1 MDNKSHEMSAAKAVA
16 ILLLLLVLTILGLI
30 TLFSAM
36 RHVGTGEVGVVTNY
50 GKVTGRELSEGFA
63 WVAPWGVN
71 KVAKYDIKTQ
81 KDEMQSG
88 AATKDLQDVNGTLV
102 LNYRLQRGEVSKIHQ
117 EVGKEYKD
125 KLILP
130 ALNEVFKA
138 ASAKYTAS
146 ELITKRSEVK
156 KDVYDQLKARLEKY
170 GITVQDVSIT
180 NFKFSAEFNKAIE
193 AVQIANQNVA
203 RAKQEL
209 ETTKVEAEKQIQAA
223 QGAAE
228 AQRLQQETL
237 TPELIRKL
245 EIESQNR
252 AIEKWN
258 GVLPTTSA
266 SGNGGLLF
274 NIPAK

>member
-1 MDNKSHEMSAAKAVA
+1 MSSALKGVS
-16 ILLLLLVLTILGLI
+16 LVLVGVLVVLGV
-30 TLFSAM
+30 TTFFSSM
-36 RHVGTGEVGVVTNY
+36 RSVGTGEVGVVTQY
-50 GKVTGRELSEGFA
+50 GKVTGRELDEGLSF
-63 WVAPWGVN
+63 VQPLGVN
-71 KVAKYDIKTQ
+71 QVTIYDVKNQ
-81 KDEMQSG
+81 KEEVQST

-102 LNYRLQRGEVSKIHQ
+102 LNYQLNRGEVSKMHK

-125 KLILP
+125 KLITP
-130 ALNEVFKA
+130 ALNETFKS
-138 ASAKYTAS
+138 ASAKYNAS

-156 KDVYDQLKARLEKY
+156 GDVYNGLKSRLEKY
-170 GITVQDVSIT
+170 GIQVLDVSIT
-180 NFKFSAEFNKAIE
+180 NFRFSAEFNKAIE

-209 ETTKVEAEKQIQAA
+209 ETTKVEAEKQIEAA

-258 GVLPTTSA
+258 GVLPTTNA
-266 SGNGGLLF
+266 GDSGFLF
-274 NIPAK
+274 NLNK